1 MLEKFKYINGLSKL
15 IKHKIL
21 ELAEMDYY
29 EYWVFYYSIIGDKM
43 KENICEKLI
52 IDRNKYNRVKETA
65 LIKFDL
71 TYRSYEKQLIEI
83 LDNELAKKEKH
94 KKDEENADFLRKNAD
109 F

>member
-1 MLEKFKYINGLSKL
+1 MLEKFKYINGLSNL
-15 IKHKIL
+15 IKYKVL
-21 ELAEMDYY
+21 ELAQMDYY
-29 EYWVFYYSIIGDKM
+29 EYWVFYYSVIKDKM

-71 TYRSYEKQLIEI
+71 TYRFYEKQLIEI

>member
-1 MLEKFKYINGLSKL
+1 MLEKYKYINGLSKL

-21 ELAEMDYY
+21 ELSEMDEN
-29 EYWVFYYSIIGDKM
+29 EYWVFYYSIIAEKM
-43 KENICEKLI
+43 KDNICDRLI
-52 IDRNKYNRVKETA
+52 IDRNKYNRLKENA

-71 TYRSYEKQLIEI
+71 TYRFYEKQLLEI

-94 KKDEENADFLRKNAD
+94 KKAEENADFLKKNTD